1 MDSPDQGWPT
11 LTPGIVD
18 RKTQT
23 MGRNPTLMHA
33 PANQNAWKNH
43 AAEALAGTG
52 VQASR
57 PVHANQ
63 TAPAL
68 VAESLRRHEGR
79 LSVDGALMVE
89 TGVHTGRSVQDKFVA
104 DEPSVTNDIWW
115 GKINQRMPVERFN
128 AFKGRVQAYLQ
139 GQELFTQDLYAGAD
153 PEHRVRVR
161 LVTTQAWNALFARNM
176 FIRPAESD
184 LPAFEPDYVILHA
197 PLFQTDPKIDG
208 VRSSTTIALSFEQKL
223 IIIAGSEYAGEV
235 KKSIF
240 TIMNWLLPAKGV
252 MPMHCSANQGK
263 DGDVALF
270 FGLSGTGKTTLS
282 SDPHRKL
289 IGDDEHGWG
298 PTGTF
303 NFEGGCYAK
312 VINLSQEAEPE
323 IWAASNRF
331 GAVLENVV
339 GDRHGNLDLTD
350 GSLTENTRSC
360 YPVEFIPNV
369 NLSGRGGQPKNVFML
384 TCDAFGVLPP
394 ISRLTPAQAMYHFL
408 SGYTAQVAGTE
419 KGLGKEPNATFS
431 TCFAHPFIPRRPEV
445 YGQMFADL
453 IAKYDATCWLVNT
466 GWSGGQFGVGHR
478 MAIRHTRALLRG
490 ALDGS
495 LTQMEF
501 HREPF
506 FGLSIPAH
514 VPGIPDEVLDPRQAW
529 ADKAAYDRMA
539 KHLIERFEANF
550 ATFEAGVGDDVKAV
564 AIRVAA

>member
-1 MDSPDQGWPT
+1 LTGQEPT
-11 LTPGIVD
+11 LT
-18 RKTQT
+18 
-23 MGRNPTLMHA
+23 N
-33 PANQNAWKNH
+33 ANTPKSAWKKL
-43 AAEALAGTG
+43 AAHALAGTG

-57 PVHANQ
+57 PIHSNQ

-68 VAESLRRHEGR
+68 VAEALRRDEGR
-79 LSVDGALMVE
+79 LSIDGAFMVE
-89 TGVHTGRSVQDKFVA
+89 TGVHTGRSVQDKFVV
-104 DEPSVTNDIWW
+104 DEPSVTADIWW
-115 GKINQRMPVERFN
+115 GKINKPMTVEGFN

-139 GQELFTQDLYAGAD
+139 GQDLFTQDLYAGAD

-176 FIRPAESD
+176 FIRPPESE
-184 LPAFEPDYVILHA
+184 LATFEPDYVILHA
-197 PLFQTDPKIDG
+197 PLFQTDPEVDG
-208 VRSSTTIALSFEQKL
+208 VRSSTTIALSFEQKMVV
-223 IIIAGSEYAGEV
+223 IAGSEYAGEV

-240 TIMNWLLPAKGV
+240 TVMNWLLPAKGV
-252 MPMHCSANQGK
+252 MPMHCSANIGK

-282 SDPHRKL
+282 SDPERKL

-298 PTGTF
+298 PNGTF

-323 IWAASNRF
+323 IWAATNRF
-331 GAVLENVV
+331 GSVLENVI
-339 GDRHGNLDLTD
+339 GDVKGNLNLADA
-350 GSLTENTRSC
+350 SLTENTRSC

-369 NLSGRGGQPKNVFML
+369 NLTGRGGHPKNVFML

-394 ISRLTPAQAMYHFL
+394 ISRLTSAQAMYHFL

-431 TCFAHPFIPRRPEV
+431 TCFAHPFLPRRPEV
-445 YGQMFADL
+445 YGKMFADL
-453 IAKYDATCWLVNT
+453 IERHGATCWLVNT
-466 GWSGGQFGVGHR
+466 GWSGGQFGVGQR

-495 LTQMEF
+495 LTKVEF
-501 HREPF
+501 NNEPF
-506 FGLSIPAH
+506 FGLAIPAH
-514 VPGIPDEVLDPRQAW
+514 VPGIPDEVLDPRQSW
-529 ADKAAYDRMA
+529 ADKAGYDRMA
-539 KHLIERFEANF
+539 KHLVERFEANF
-550 ATFEAGVGDDVKAV
+550 STFEAGVGDEVRAV